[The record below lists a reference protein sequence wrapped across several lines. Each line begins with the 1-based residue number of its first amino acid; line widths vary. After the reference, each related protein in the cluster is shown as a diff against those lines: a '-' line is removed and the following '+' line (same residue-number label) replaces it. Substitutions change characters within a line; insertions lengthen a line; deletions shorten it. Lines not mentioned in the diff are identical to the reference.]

1 MANQVMQGTSTSNF
15 GADLQTPFQDY
26 TSEYSFQTVDFDS
39 CLHTLATTFSALRA
53 DFRPKQA
60 KVYLCSYYRKSWGL
74 RALFDTFF
82 HGFEIYF
89 RILTGANIPATRG
102 TDRGFRENTD
112 RQPIASSGSH
122 LRTLISDSRML
133 GLGSHVQK
141 VCVSDQ
147 D

>member
-1 MANQVMQGTSTSNF
+1 MAKTANF
-15 GADLQTPFQDY
+15 TKFVNSQ
-26 TSEYSFQTVDFDS
+26 
-39 CLHTLATTFSALRA
+39 
-53 DFRPKQA
+53 
-60 KVYLCSYYRKSWGL
+60 KSWGL

-112 RQPIASSGSH
+112 RQPITSSGSH
-122 LRTLISDSRML
+122 LRTLISDSQML
-133 GLGSHVQK
+133 GVGSHVQE
-141 VCVSDQ
+141 VCVPDQ